1 MGDLLREA
9 NQVIRGL
16 FRSPGFTL
24 LAVLALATL
33 LLFMV
38 ALTAGYIPAKRAT
51 PAIALS
57 SE

>member
-1 MGDLLREA
+1 
-9 NQVIRGL
+9 
-16 FRSPGFTL
+16 
-24 LAVLALATL
+24 VLALATL